1 MKNLYILSSNKNLG
15 QPIKMRF
22 QESEERPK
30 LFDELGKQIQQ
41 YMKVICCINQ
51 RWLLTGCY
59 YFQSKHKKLPAIL
72 LLLLRNQMRRVNIEE
87 KDTKASSFAPS
98 IYKFPEN
105 ANIVL
110 ENVKGSS

>member
-1 MKNLYILSSNKNLG
+1 
-15 QPIKMRF
+15 
-22 QESEERPK
+22 
-30 LFDELGKQIQQ
+30 
-41 YMKVICCINQ
+41 
-51 RWLLTGCY
+51 
-59 YFQSKHKKLPAIL
+59 
-72 LLLLRNQMRRVNIEE
+72 MRRVNIEE